1 MGMLGRETGKVSV
14 VSDQRRGGCEIGG
27 GSSSGELGGRE

>member
-1 MGMLGRETGKVSV
+1 MWGRETGKVSV
-14 VSDQRRGGCEIGG
+14 VGDQRGGGCDIGG